1 MKKHTLSI
9 GFNDQYTHKQE
20 IETETALQVIKDS
33 VMNSGFD
40 GATIIPGAIGIFRH
54 SNGAVVVE
62 NSVQVVFYGAEP
74 SDVKALASRLRA
86 ALNQESVAYEE
97 QEIYSEFIEA

>member
-1 MKKHTLSI
+1 MKKITLSI
-9 GFNDQYTHKQE
+9 GLNDQHTHKQE
-20 IETETALQVIKDS
+20 VATETALQIIKDS
-33 VMNSGFD
+33 IMNSGFD

-54 SNGAVVVE
+54 ANGAVVIE
-62 NSVQVVFYGAEP
+62 NSVQVVFYGANP
-74 SDVKALASRLRA
+74 SDVKALASKLRT

>member
-1 MKKHTLSI
+1 MKKLTLSI
-9 GFNDQYTHKQE
+9 GLNDQHTHKQE
-20 IETETALQVIKDS
+20 IATEAALQIIKDS
-33 VMNSGFD
+33 VMNLGFD

-54 SNGAVVVE
+54 ADGTVIVE
-62 NSVQVVFYGAEP
+62 NSIQVVFYGADVP
-74 SDVKALASRLRA
+74 AVKALASRLRA

>member
-1 MKKHTLSI
+1 MKKLTLSI
-9 GFNDQYTHKQE
+9 GLNDRHTHKQE
-20 IETETALQVIKDS
+20 LTTETALQIIKDS
-33 VMNSGFD
+33 IMISGFD

-54 SNGAVVVE
+54 VDGTVVIE
-62 NSVQVVFYGAEP
+62 NSVQVVFYDAEP

-86 ALNQESVAYEE
+86 ALDHESVAYEE